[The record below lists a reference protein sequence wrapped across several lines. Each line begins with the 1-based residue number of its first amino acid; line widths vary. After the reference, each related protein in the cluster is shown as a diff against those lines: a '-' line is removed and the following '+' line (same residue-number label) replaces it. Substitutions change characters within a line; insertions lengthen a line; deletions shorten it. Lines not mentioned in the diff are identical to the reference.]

1 MMMGK
6 RMMRSGFLPMLF
18 ALLFFL
24 VVQFLLGM
32 YINLYV
38 TIPAMYGFSM
48 MGFEPLYSGF
58 PIVMAHMF
66 LGILIGLTSIG
77 ILILSVGTGS
87 RRIMLGSAGLFL
99 SVLLA
104 GIDGLFFLF
113 DGQNNLNSYLMSTG
127 FILAMLFSILLLIY
141 AGPGNANDGM
151 GMHH

>member
-1 MMMGK
+1 MMAGR
-6 RMMRSGFLPMLF
+6 RMMRGGFLSMLF
-18 ALLFFL
+18 ALLFFMI
-24 VVQFLLGM
+24 VQFLLGM

-38 TIPAMYGFSM
+38 TIPAMNGFSM
-48 MGFEPLYSGF
+48 MGFEPLYGGF
-58 PIVMAHMF
+58 PVVMAHMF

-77 ILILSVGTGS
+77 IMILSVGTGS

-127 FILAMLFSILLLIY
+127 FILAMLFSVLLLIY
-141 AGPGNANDGM
+141 AGPGSLYESR